1 MNAAVLGDQA
11 VAAQLGKRGTAS
23 DLVLYD
29 RKGGGVL
36 RTYVAPGGFPDRIQ
50 PLLQAVRMSEYAVFH
65 VASLDRFTGEQ
76 AVALDVLGMRG
87 GVLGHSYG
95 VDEGRLEELVRGTVL
110 EGYARAGPDG
120 LREAADALRP
130 LGPGGGEEGAGEG
143 AGATRVAID
152 HCFDVRGVGTV
163 ALGRVESGSVRRYQ
177 EVTILPSGAEAV
189 VKSIQMHDDP
199 VDEASFPARVG
210 LSLKGVRP
218 DDVSRGDVVVG
229 RAAAGGGA
237 GAEGGCAV
245 VPAGAEAAV
254 EYEPSPFYR
263 GPMDA
268 GQGCLVSI
276 GMQIRAARIAS
287 SAPGRLGIVLEKAA
301 AWSPSYT
308 AVVLRPESGTTR
320 IAGSGRLV
328 PPPPASPQA

>member
-130 LGPGGGEEGAGEG
+130 LGPGGDKEG
-143 AGATRVAID
+143 AGAGPTRVAID

-177 EVTILPSGAEAV
+177 EVAILPSGAEAV

-229 RAAAGGGA
+229 RAAAGGG
-237 GAEGGCAV
+237 GGEDGDSGGGCAV

-263 GPMDA
+263 GPMAA

-328 PPPPASPQA
+328 PPPAAPA